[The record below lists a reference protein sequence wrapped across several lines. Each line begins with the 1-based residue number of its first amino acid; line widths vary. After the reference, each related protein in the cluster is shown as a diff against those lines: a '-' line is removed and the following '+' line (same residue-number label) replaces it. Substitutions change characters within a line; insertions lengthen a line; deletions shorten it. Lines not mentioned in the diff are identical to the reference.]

1 MTKNGL
7 RNLKFDGLLDTNMAG
22 PKWVNTY
29 NLSNSQIEDIDRAE
43 DAMEML
49 DLNKAEEILK
59 RLISENPSCVPVLSL
74 LGHLHGRYLS
84 DYPTAI
90 GFYDR
95 VLAIEPDNPWAR
107 DERRRYRRYST
118 Y

>member
-1 MTKNGL
+1 
-7 RNLKFDGLLDTNMAG
+7 MAG

-29 NLSNSQIEDIDRAE
+29 DLSDSQIEDIDLAE

-49 DLNKAEEILK
+49 DLNKAEEILN
-59 RLISENPSCVPVLSL
+59 RLLSEDASCVPVLSL
-74 LGHLHGRYLS
+74 LGHMHGRYLS
-84 DYPTAI
+84 DYAAAI

-107 DERRRYRRYST
+107 DERRRYKRYST

>member
-1 MTKNGL
+1 M
-7 RNLKFDGLLDTNMAG
+7 
-22 PKWVNTY
+22 
-29 NLSNSQIEDIDRAE
+29 
-43 DAMEML
+43 
-49 DLNKAEEILK
+49 
-59 RLISENPSCVPVLSL
+59 PVLSL

-84 DYPTAI
+84 DYTAAI
-90 GFYDR
+90 RFYDR

>member
-1 MTKNGL
+1 
-7 RNLKFDGLLDTNMAG
+7 MAG

-29 NLSNSQIEDIDRAE
+29 DLSDSQIEDIDIAE

-49 DLNKAEEILK
+49 DLNKAEEILN
-59 RLISENPSCVPVLSL
+59 RLLSEDASCVPVLSL

-84 DYPTAI
+84 DYQAAI

-95 VLAIEPDNPWAR
+95 VLAIEPDNAWAR

>member
-1 MTKNGL
+1 
-7 RNLKFDGLLDTNMAG
+7 MAS

-29 NLSNSQIEDIDRAE
+29 DLSDSQIDAIDRAE
-43 DAMEML
+43 DAMEIL
-49 DLNKAEEILK
+49 DLNKAEKILND
-59 RLISENPSCVPVLSL
+59 LLGEDPSCVPVLSL

-84 DYPTAI
+84 DYPSAI
-90 GFYDR
+90 EFYDR